1 MIAIWG
7 SLLLVL
13 LLAAGMP
20 VAFAMAVSGVAG
32 LFAVGGLDLVMGMVK
47 SSTLSSVSSYELI
60 TIPMFILMA
69 EFIIISRI
77 ADELFDAT
85 AIWVGRVPGGLGVA
99 TVLAGAM
106 FGAISGSSTAAAA
119 TLSSTSLPAMMRQ
132 GYSLRTA
139 GALVAITGTLA
150 ILIPPSIALVIYGIV
165 ADVSIGK
172 LLIAGV
178 IPGLLVSAV
187 LCLLVVGMSIRRP
200 DKVPPGRVR
209 PWSEKI
215 AALRV
220 TLPMLIL
227 FGAVTGVLYAGIAT
241 PTEAAAVGALVAM
254 ILASV
259 QGRLTLRGAGLALV
273 NSARISCMIAFIILG
288 AQIFGYFFTLTQA
301 TSTVVGWVGGLDVHP
316 YLVMLVILVIYLILG
331 CFLDQVAILILTV
344 PVMLPI
350 VTGLGFDPVWFGVLV
365 VMAAEIGM
373 ITPPMGIN
381 VFVVARYTRR
391 PVHEIFA
398 GIMPFFFVML
408 ALVVLLGLVPE
419 IILWLPGRMT
429 N

>member
-1 MIAIWG
+1 MIAVLG

-13 LLAAGMP
+13 LLAMGMP

-47 SSTLSSVSSYELI
+47 SSTISSVNSYELI

-85 AIWVGRVPGGLGVA
+85 AVWVGRLPGGLGVA
-99 TVLAGAM
+99 VVLAGAL
-106 FGAISGSSTAAAA
+106 FGAISGSSTASAA
-119 TLSSTSLPAMMRQ
+119 TLSSTALPAMMRQ

-150 ILIPPSIALVIYGIV
+150 ILIPPSIALVLYAII
-165 ADVSIGK
+165 ADVSVGK

-178 IPGLLVSAV
+178 VPGLLSVMA
-187 LCLLVVGMSIRRP
+187 LITLIIGMSLFRP
-200 DKVPPGRVR
+200 KAVPPGIRH
-209 PWSEKI
+209 PWSKKLSV
-215 AALRV
+215 LRI

-227 FGAVTGVLYAGIAT
+227 FGAVTGVLYAGITT
-241 PTEAAAVGALVAM
+241 PTEASAMGALAALVLGA
-254 ILASV
+254 V
-259 QGRLTLRGAGLALV
+259 QGRLTLRDAGRALV
-273 NSARISCMIAFIILG
+273 SAARVSCMIAIIILG
-288 AQIFGYFFTLTQA
+288 AHIFGYFFTLTQTA
-301 TSTVVGWVGGLDVHP
+301 TAIVSWVSGLEVSV
-316 YLVMLVILVIYLILG
+316 YWVMLVILVIYLILG

-344 PVMLPI
+344 PIMLP
-350 VTGLGFDPVWFGVLV
+350 VVVELGFDPVWFGVMV
-365 VMAAEIGM
+365 VMVAEVGM
-373 ITPPMGIN
+373 ITPPMGLN
-381 VFVVARYTRR
+381 VFVVARYTGQ

-398 GIMPFFFVML
+398 GILPFFACML
-408 ALVVLLGLVPE
+408 GMVIILGLMPE
-419 IILWLPGRMT
+419 IILWLPGQMS